1 MQIIR
6 KTCFM
11 LGVLTASVLSSGH
24 ALASDGRLAQTPLFL
39 LQAIEP
45 NIMFIIDDSG
55 SMQWD
60 IIPDDNRSSTDYLF
74 PLPSNTYS
82 SDGIY
87 DERIQ
92 EFHTASRNNNVGVY
106 LRSAHKN
113 PIFYDPT
120 AEYQPWSRHDGSLM
134 PNIDPTA
141 APWNPSRT
149 VAGDINLT
157 VEQSHNRWRRHGVG
171 TNNTS
176 RNYWPITFYVYNG
189 TGDDEE
195 ASSYTMYQI
204 RGNQGRSQQPGS
216 TSHTTVT
223 EFVWAGANGETIT
236 RTVAEER
243 QNFANWFS
251 YYRSRALTAKAG
263 IGKAF
268 SEQGEQLRVGFGS
281 INTAAHSVDGVQT
294 STVIDGVRPF
304 KGADREAF
312 FDRLYNHEIPKM
324 GTPLRNALRG
334 AGEYFSRTDSRGPWG
349 ATPGA
354 GTEPTSEHI
363 ECRQSY
369 SILMTDGYRSG
380 GTPEGIG
387 DADNTAGPE
396 ITAPDGTTYQYQPGP
411 PFADSTSDTLADVAM
426 HYWKRDLRDDLANR
440 VPTSPLNPAFWQ
452 HMVTFGVGLGVHGTV
467 NPEDAFNAIATGAE
481 VTWAS
486 VATDEGKIDDLL
498 HAAVNSR
505 GGFFSATEPDL
516 FAAEMSAMLRSL
528 VSRATASAASLAAN
542 STRLESGSVVYQARF
557 NSGDWSGDLT
567 AYRIRTSDGG
577 LGDIVW
583 RASERL
589 DDQALTSR
597 QIFTWRP
604 DTQAGVALNYN
615 DLSPAQQNALA
626 PGNPALAQ
634 QRLMYLRGDRSNEVL
649 NGGSFRDR
657 STRLG
662 DIINSAP
669 AFSGG
674 ESFGYQSLIS
684 QEGTSYL
691 TYVNAKKQREPVVY
705 VGANDGMLHAFN
717 AENGA
722 PLFSYMPAMVMDN
735 VHELTQT
742 DYKHR
747 YFVDGTPN
755 VADAHFGGGWRT
767 VLVSPLG
774 AGGKGVF
781 ALDVTNPTAFSA
793 NDVLWEFTD
802 DTLLGEGVTEVS
814 VVRMRTGGDPDDVRW
829 VAVFGSGL
837 YSADNKASIIVLDL
851 ATGEHVGGSPLTVGP
866 GTAANPNGIASVL
879 VADTNGD
886 RSADTI
892 YAGDLYGNMWKL
904 NQTALTTGSPAQR
917 GNWKFA
923 FGNNT
928 TPMFTA
934 ERDGRRQPITVK
946 PAAAR
951 SAKGDLMVFFG
962 TGKYLE
968 ENDALV
974 DSTSPRQSFYGL
986 VDKGET
992 ITQAQLLQQEILAEA
1007 TVNGQEYRI
1016 TSSNERDATHRGW
1029 YMDLIVNNQRTGE
1042 MVVASPL
1049 VRAGRVLFTTLIPSA
1064 NPCDRGGDSWLMAME
1079 VADGS
1084 RDEAGF
1090 FDVNEDGTFDEDDF
1104 IEVII
1109 DGRPIRVPAS
1119 GRRSGVGV
1127 LPTPAV
1133 IGAPLYDLIY
1143 TPGSSGDVEV
1153 LQTRGDDAAGRQSW
1167 RQIH

>member
-1 MQIIR
+1 
-6 KTCFM
+6 M
-11 LGVLTASVLSSGH
+11 LGVLMASALSSGY
-24 ALASDGRLAQTPLFL
+24 ALANDGRLAQMPLFL

-60 IIPDDNRSSTDYLF
+60 IIPDDNRSATDYLF
-74 PLPSNTYS
+74 PLPANTYS

-87 DERIQ
+87 DDRIQ
-92 EFHTASRNNNVGVY
+92 EFHSSTRDNHVGVY

-120 AEYQPWSRHDGSLM
+120 TEYQPWSRHDGSLM
-134 PNIDPTA
+134 ADINPQA
-141 APWNPSRT
+141 APWNPTRA
-149 VAGDINLT
+149 VAGTFNLT
-157 VEQSHNRWRRHGVG
+157 IEQSYNRWRRHSYG
-171 TNNTS
+171 NNSVS

-189 TGDDEE
+189 TGNDEN
-195 ASSYTMYQI
+195 ASNYTMYQI
-204 RGNQGRSQQPGS
+204 RGNQGRRQAPGS
-216 TSHTTVT
+216 NSHTVVT
-223 EFVWAGANGETIT
+223 QFVWTGSDGETIT
-236 RTVAEER
+236 RTVAQER

-251 YYRSRALTAKAG
+251 YYRSRALTAKGG

-281 INTAAHSVDGVQT
+281 INTFSHQVDGEQT

-304 KGADREAF
+304 RGAAREAF
-312 FDRLYNHEIPKM
+312 FERLYGHDIPKL

-349 ATPGA
+349 GTPGS
-354 GTEPTSEHI
+354 GTEPASEHI

-380 GTPEGIG
+380 STPEGIG
-387 DADNTAGPE
+387 NSDNVAGAE

-411 PFADSTSDTLADVAM
+411 PFSDNVSDTLADVAM
-426 HYWKRDLRDDLANR
+426 HYWKRDLREDLDNR
-440 VPTSPLNPAFWQ
+440 VPTTPFNPAFWQ
-452 HMVTFGVGLGVHGTV
+452 HMVTFGVGLGVQGTV
-467 NPEDAFNAIATGAE
+467 NPDEAFEAVATGAE
-481 VTWAS
+481 INWAS

-567 AYRIRTSDGG
+567 AYRIRTSDGA

-583 RASERL
+583 SASEQL
-589 DDQALTSR
+589 DAQALASR

-604 DTQAGVALNYN
+604 DNGTGVAFNYN
-615 DLSPAQQNALA
+615 DLSPAQRNLLA
-626 PGNPALAQ
+626 PGNPGLAQ
-634 QRLMYLRGDRSNEVL
+634 QRLMYLRGDRSNELL

-674 ESFGYQSLIS
+674 ESFGYQSLTS

-717 AENGA
+717 AETGA
-722 PLFSYMPAMVMDN
+722 PLFSYMPSLVMDK
-735 VHELTQT
+735 VYELTQP
-742 DYKHR
+742 DYEHK

-755 VADAHFGGGWRT
+755 VADAYLGGSWRT
-767 VLVSPLG
+767 VLVSALG

-781 ALDVTNPTAFSA
+781 ALDVTNPGSFGA
-793 NDVLWEFTD
+793 NDVLWEFND

-814 VVRMRTGGDPDDVRW
+814 VVRMRTGGDPDDQRW
-829 VAVFGSGL
+829 VAIFGSGL

-851 ATGEHVGGSPLTVGP
+851 ATGEHVAGSPLTVGP
-866 GTAANPNGIASVL
+866 GTAANPNGIAAVL
-879 VADTNGD
+879 VADTTGD
-886 RSADTI
+886 RSADSI
-892 YAGDLYGNMWKL
+892 YAGDLHGNMWKL
-904 NQTALTTGSPAQR
+904 NQTALTSGNPAQR

-923 FGNNT
+923 YGNNT

-934 ERDGRRQPITVK
+934 ERDNNRQPITVK

-951 SAKGDLMVFFG
+951 TNQGDLMLFFG

-968 ENDALV
+968 ESDALV

-986 VDKGET
+986 VDDGSVV
-992 ITQAQLLQQEILAEA
+992 TQAQLLQQEILAET
-1007 TVNGQEYRI
+1007 TVNGQEFRV
-1016 TSSNERDATHRGW
+1016 TSNHERNPSHKGW

-1042 MVVASPL
+1042 MVVASPI
-1049 VRAGRVLFTTLIPSA
+1049 VRAGRVIFTTLIPSG
-1064 NPCDRGGDSWLMAME
+1064 NPCDRGGDSWLMALE
-1079 VADGS
+1079 VADGA

-1090 FDVNEDGTFDEDDF
+1090 FDVNEDGMFDEDDF
-1104 IEVII
+1104 IEIVVN
-1109 DGRPIRVPAS
+1109 GETIRVPAS

-1153 LQTRGDDAAGRQSW
+1153 LQTRGDDSAGRQSW